1 MSTDGRF
8 WVVARGPSASLVM
21 MKVETVSHHSE
32 ITHDKRVTRCLSVLT
47 AKTGLD
53 EWFACSRQLK
63 ILSKFLWGR
72 ELLLGAQCLHYV
84 DAGSASCGQKRCDNR
99 DGHQ

>member
-53 EWFACSRQLK
+53 EWFDLFSPVENSFPFPVR
-63 ILSKFLWGR
+63 R